1 MKALTDKII
10 EVLQNR
16 LKEDL
21 LSNKEYFYKC
31 AIHDAIEIVKK
42 CEFEA
47 DFEEAARVL
56 MKHLANGEKY
66 HPHMTAI
73 VESTKAEV
81 LEGVIAVRPTLE
93 YVEA

>member
-1 MKALTDKII
+1 MKSLIDKII

-16 LKEDL
+16 LNEDL

-31 AIHDAIEIVKK
+31 AIHDAIEIIKK
-42 CEFEA
+42 CESDAE
-47 DFEEAARVL
+47 FEEAARVL

-66 HPHMTAI
+66 HPNMTAI

-81 LEGVIAVRPTLE
+81 LEGVIVVRPTYE